1 MGRKEIHELLDIALD
16 IIEKGRGENGY
27 PYVYMSVSNYGTE
40 LRIEIMDDG
49 FRPGHTYDGIYEFDI
64 RGEISERRY
73 NACKEHLNELREKVK
88 GVDDVCMDTS
98 AHAAETI

>member
-1 MGRKEIHELLDIALD
+1 MGRKAIHELLNIALD
-16 IIEKGRGENGY
+16 IIEKGQGENGY

-49 FRPGHTYDGIYEFDI
+49 FISGHPYDGIYEFDI

>member
-1 MGRKEIHELLDIALD
+1 MGRKEIHELLDIAFD
-16 IIEKGRGENGY
+16 IIKKGQGENGY

-40 LRIEIMDDG
+40 LIIEIKDDG
-49 FRPGHTYDGIYEFDI
+49 FRQGHPYDGIYEFDI